1 MNPSNST
8 PNPKR
13 VAAGRLNRA
22 KRKALTPEGVERLRQ
37 AALRNRPW
45 LRSTGPRTAEGRQR
59 SAANGLRRAKGGQSA
74 NAARREVVALRDFLA
89 AMIGARRAAVSTD
102 SPEPSSAPSQ

>member
-1 MNPSNST
+1 MNPSNKA
-8 PNPKR
+8 PNAKR

-22 KRKALTPEGVERLRQ
+22 KRKSLTPDGAERVRQ

-45 LRSTGPRTAEGRQR
+45 VHSTGPKTAEGKKR

-74 NAARREVVALRDFLA
+74 NAARREVAALRDFLA
-89 AMIGARRAAVSTD
+89 AMIGARRAAVPTNSPDPGST
-102 SPEPSSAPSQ
+102 PSR